1 MNDVTGLLVRNC
13 MDQSLQINCKVQE
26 TLLVMIDLIKKYY
39 TTIFCWF
46 YLLLMWLLVV
56 LKNTEEMKNDHLFF
70 QIIGDDH
77 YLLWFQNSI
86 EKGNC

>member
-1 MNDVTGLLVRNC
+1 
-13 MDQSLQINCKVQE
+13 
-26 TLLVMIDLIKKYY
+26 
-39 TTIFCWF
+39 
-46 YLLLMWLLVV
+46 LLLMWLLVV